1 MAKQQEML
9 FDARFLDKHAGAIIA
24 DTAVAIV
31 ELVANAWDA
40 YASEVV
46 IVWPDQASATNF
58 SITDNGK
65 GMSARTFD
73 RRWRKLDYDR
83 RSEEGS
89 TVDPPEELKKF
100 GPRRVYG
107 RNGRGRHA
115 AFRFSNPYIVRTW
128 RDGTEVTYEVK
139 RGSTRPFDVTPTN
152 TRDSVDGHGTEI
164 SATTADGVNMTAE
177 EAREI
182 IGTRFLAD
190 PNFSVVIDGARVTF
204 DDVSPQHLT
213 ELNVAVLSYGTAH
226 LTIVDTLKADRTTR
240 QHGIAWRVNNRLVG
254 TPSWVAFDQERVL
267 DGRKT
272 EAKRYQVIVEADF
285 LDNSVL
291 HDWTAFIPESESWV
305 ATRAAVHEAILEYL
319 SASAAERRREA
330 KQTVREH
337 LSDSVSKLSPIGR
350 NHWNE
355 FVDKVVDSCPS
366 ISTDEVQQVAGI
378 LATLELSNSKYG
390 LVDRLHQMKPGDL
403 DELNQIL
410 LDWNVRSA
418 KIALDEI
425 QSRLKLIEEL
435 DLKLRDKNSDEV
447 GDLQPLFDRSL
458 WVFGPEFESLE
469 FTSNKGMTEVIRSIF
484 ASKAKGSRLRPDYV
498 ILPDGSAGFYSRDLY
513 DAGHEVNGIARLV
526 VAEIKKPG
534 VPIGSVQKDQA
545 WKYVREFIQRGLIT
559 KATNVTCF
567 VLGSTL
573 DETDGGER
581 KEWEDRVIIR
591 PMSYSTFIQRAS
603 ARMLGLRDKLKEA
616 PFLKEQ
622 GIDSA
627 AFLEPTFPRQSEFML
642 VDRP

>member
-1 MAKQQEML
+1 M
-9 FDARFLDKHAGAIIA
+9 RSGAA
-24 DTAVAIV
+24 PRGPLT
-31 ELVANAWDA
+31 
-40 YASEVV
+40 S
-46 IVWPDQASATNF
+46 
-58 SITDNGK
+58 
-65 GMSARTFD
+65 
-73 RRWRKLDYDR
+73 
-83 RSEEGS
+83 
-89 TVDPPEELKKF
+89 PPL
-100 GPRRVYG
+100 
-107 RNGRGRHA
+107 
-115 AFRFSNPYIVRTW
+115 
-128 RDGTEVTYEVK
+128 
-139 RGSTRPFDVTPTN
+139 N
-152 TRDSVDGHGTEI
+152 TRDGVEGHGTEI
-164 SATTADGVNMTAE
+164 SASAVEGVNMTAE

-204 DDVSPQHLT
+204 DDVSPQRLK
-213 ELNVAVLSYGTAH
+213 EVDVAVPPYGTAH
-226 LTIVDTLKADRTTR
+226 LTIVDTLKAERTTR

-254 TPSWVAFDQERVL
+254 TPSWIAFDQERVL

-272 EAKRYQVIVEADF
+272 EAKRYQIIVEADF
-285 LDNSVL
+285 LEDSVL
-291 HDWTAFIPESESWV
+291 HDWTAFIPESESWL
-305 ATRAAVHEAILEYL
+305 ATRAAVHEAIQEYL
-319 SASAAERRREA
+319 SASAAERRQEA
-330 KQTVREH
+330 KESVREN
-337 LSDSVSKLSPIGR
+337 LSDSVSKLSPMGR
-350 NHWNE
+350 SHWNE

-366 ISTDEVQQVAGI
+366 ISTDEVQQVASI
-378 LATLELSNSKYG
+378 LANLELSKSKYG
-390 LVDRLHQMKPGDL
+390 LVQRLHQMKPGDL

-410 LDWNVRSA
+410 VDWNVKSA

-484 ASKAKGSRLRPDYV
+484 GSNVKGSRLRPDFV
-498 ILPDGSAGFYSRDLY
+498 MLPDGSAGFYSRDLY
-513 DAGHEVNGIARLV
+513 DAGHEVSGVARLV

-534 VPIGSVQKDQA
+534 VPIGSTQKDQA
-545 WKYVREFIQRGLIT
+545 WKYVIELIKKGFVT

-603 ARMLGLRDKLKEA
+603 ARMLGLRDKLKDT

-622 GIDSA
+622 GIEGA
-627 AFLEPTFPRQSEFML
+627 AFLEPPIPRQSKFNL
-642 VDRP
+642 RDQVRA

>member
-1 MAKQQEML
+1 
-9 FDARFLDKHAGAIIA
+9 
-24 DTAVAIV
+24 
-31 ELVANAWDA
+31 
-40 YASEVV
+40 
-46 IVWPDQASATNF
+46 
-58 SITDNGK
+58 
-65 GMSARTFD
+65 
-73 RRWRKLDYDR
+73 
-83 RSEEGS
+83 
-89 TVDPPEELKKF
+89 
-100 GPRRVYG
+100 
-107 RNGRGRHA
+107 
-115 AFRFSNPYIVRTW
+115 
-128 RDGTEVTYEVK
+128 
-139 RGSTRPFDVTPTN
+139 
-152 TRDSVDGHGTEI
+152 
-164 SATTADGVNMTAE
+164 MTAE

-204 DDVSPQHLT
+204 DDVSPQRLK
-213 ELNVAVLSYGTAH
+213 EVDVAVPPYGTAH
-226 LTIVDTLKADRTTR
+226 LTIVDTLKAERTTR

-254 TPSWVAFDQERVL
+254 TPSWIAFDQERVL

-272 EAKRYQVIVEADF
+272 EAKRYQIIVEADF
-285 LDNSVL
+285 LEDSVL
-291 HDWTAFIPESESWV
+291 HDWTAFIPESESWL
-305 ATRAAVHEAILEYL
+305 ATRAAVHEAIQEYL
-319 SASAAERRREA
+319 SASAAERRQEA
-330 KQTVREH
+330 KESVREN
-337 LSDSVSKLSPIGR
+337 LSDSVSKLSPMGR
-350 NHWNE
+350 SHWNE

-366 ISTDEVQQVAGI
+366 ISTDEVQQVASI
-378 LATLELSNSKYG
+378 LANLELSKSKYG
-390 LVDRLHQMKPGDL
+390 LVQRLHQMKPGDL

-410 LDWNVRSA
+410 VDWNVKSA

-484 ASKAKGSRLRPDYV
+484 GSNVKGSRLRPDFV
-498 ILPDGSAGFYSRDLY
+498 MLPDGSAGFYSRDLY
-513 DAGHEVNGIARLV
+513 DAGHEVSGVARLV

-534 VPIGSVQKDQA
+534 VPIGSTQKDQA
-545 WKYVREFIQRGLIT
+545 WKYVIELIKKGFVT

-603 ARMLGLRDKLKEA
+603 ARMLGLRDKLKDT

-622 GIDSA
+622 GIEGA
-627 AFLEPTFPRQSEFML
+627 AFLEPPIPRQSKFNL
-642 VDRP
+642 RDQVRA